1 MSQELDDRPP
11 PSAPTPTHQWRSAG
25 EPTCCGADETLLS
38 ARCGSA
44 RDVARFKLGTYQRP
58 HGGALACHDEPW
70 GHLLQ
75 CLH

>member
-25 EPTCCGADETLLS
+25 EPTCCRADETLLS

-44 RDVARFKLGTYQRP
+44 RDVARFKLGTSVRMVELWP
-58 HGGALACHDEPW
+58 ATTSHG